1 MQKPFAIMLMMTSIN
16 GNLDG
21 AFIENHNGWAIIT
34 RELKL
39 KISDACGKGL
49 RKYYDNDKQ
58 YKSLKD
64 NASSKVR
71 VRK

>member
-1 MQKPFAIMLMMTSIN
+1 MQKPFAIMLWL
-16 GNLDG
+16 GDYYEG
-21 AFIENHNGWAIIT
+21 
-34 RELKL
+34 LKL
-39 KISDACGKGL
+39 KISDAYGKGL